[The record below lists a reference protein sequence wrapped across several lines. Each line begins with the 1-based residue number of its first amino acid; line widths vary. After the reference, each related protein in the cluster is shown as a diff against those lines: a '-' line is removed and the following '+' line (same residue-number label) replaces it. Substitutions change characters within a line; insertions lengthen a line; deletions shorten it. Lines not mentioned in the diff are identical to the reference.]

1 MPFSR
6 LRSFVAGSLLPLA
19 LASGALA
26 QQRDPRLPPAD
37 PALLGRWDLTVKGP
51 AGEYPAWLE
60 IRKSGARTL
69 VGSYVGQ
76 FGSARPIG
84 EVQIGGD
91 GKSFFFE
98 VPPQWEQ
105 RPTDVSFTG
114 RHVGDAL
121 QGEITGDQGETLKW
135 TARRAPALDRQPPVA
150 WGSPIELF
158 NGRDLSGWKTRT
170 PDRANGWKVQGGVL
184 VNAEPGNDLVS
195 ERKFDDF
202 KLLAEF
208 RYPKGSNSG
217 IHLRGRYEVQI
228 EDSAG
233 QEADSHLFGG
243 VYGFLTPRL
252 NAARP
257 AGEWQTAEIALVGRR
272 VSVTLNGELVIDRQ
286 VIPGPT
292 GGALDSDEGTPGPI
306 MLQGDHGVV
315 EFRTLVVMPGG

>member
-6 LRSFVAGSLLPLA
+6 RFFWLLAGALLPFA
-19 LASGALA
+19 LAACGVA
-26 QQRDPRLPPAD
+26 QEEPAKS
-37 PALLGRWDLTVKGP
+37 PAAALLGRWDLVVQGP

-60 IRKSGARTL
+60 IRKSGTSTL
-69 VGSYVGQ
+69 VGSYLGQ
-76 FGSARPIG
+76 FGSARPIA
-84 EVQIGGD
+84 EVTFKD
-91 GKSFFFE
+91 GAFRFS
-98 VPPQWEQ
+98 VPPQWEP
-105 RPTDVSFTG
+105 RTIPVVVEG
-114 RHVGDAL
+114 RLEGDAL
-121 QGEITGDQGETLKW
+121 QGEVTGDKGERLKW

-150 WGSPIELF
+150 WGSPLELF
-158 NGRDLSGWKTRT
+158 NGRDLSGWKVRT
-170 PDRANGWKVQGGVL
+170 PDRPNGWKVQDGAL

-228 EDSAG
+228 EDSVG

-243 VYGFLTPRL
+243 VYGFLTPRV

-257 AGEWQTAEIALVGRR
+257 AGEWQTAEITLVGRR

-286 VIPGPT
+286 IIPGPT

-306 MLQGDHGVV
+306 VLQGDHGVV
-315 EFRTLVVMPGG
+315 EFRKLAVMEGR